1 MRVTIGEVAREALHI
16 ETARLGTADQRRIE
30 LCWGSSSDGDGS
42 DPRFGAE
49 NLTDSWCYSTDRNA
63 AQACGYTREQCLDI
77 SQARRGGLCTRTR

>member
-1 MRVTIGEVAREALHI
+1 VRWPAKPCISRPLASALQI
-16 ETARLGTADQRRIE
+16 SGALQ